1 MKSEVP
7 LRNSLLL
14 RLLITSVLIS
24 LVSIGATAW
33 LTVRGTTVAIEQERG
48 QYLADD
54 ATIQDT
60 LEGFAATHRNWNGVE
75 ATVLDL
81 FRSTGRTIILT
92 TRERQVIAASQP
104 SAAERLPL
112 DASALIDPLRV
123 APSTDQGVGR
133 AEQASRIDPRAV
145 GPYRLPGEERAKLRK
160 LARDEVTCLDSQMG
174 VRAHIVEEAGGRPTL
189 RSPRAA
195 GDLLP
200 ACASKGLLQP
210 TPTEAAALAQLTR
223 LVRGCA
229 ERNHV
234 RLPEPLTITVDFQVE
249 GDDSVQS
256 SAAVEDCVE
265 ESRREQLAA
274 HVAPA
279 ALLFVTGPPRTA
291 TAVFDLSPAG
301 TLRVLATTG
310 LVLAV
315 TIAVTAVI
323 AIRLVRPLRALT
335 HAARAPGGRH
345 LRIPVTA
352 KDETGYLAAA
362 LNDLSERRERT
373 DEQRRVMVN
382 DIAHEL
388 RTPLTN
394 ICGWLDAAQDG
405 LAETDSALIAS
416 LQEEAELLQHIVDD
430 LQVLAAAEAGTLRLR
445 PQELDLHELIEQTM
459 SAHRATAHARRIETA
474 VHAPRGLSIH
484 ADPVRLRQVLGNLL
498 SNAIRHTP
506 PDGCVTLSARREA
519 GVVAIEVKDSGSG
532 IRHEDL
538 PRVFDRFWRAEQSRN
553 RQTGGSGLGLS
564 IVRQLVRAHGGD
576 VSVASRPHVKTVFLV
591 RLPADPWS
599 ASSESG
605 MSRKADDSGGALSAS
620 TTAGGLEGG

>member
-1 MKSEVP
+1 MVSEVP
-7 LRNSLLL
+7 LRNSLLV

-48 QYLADD
+48 QDLADD
-54 ATIQDT
+54 ATIQET

-75 ATVLDL
+75 RTVRDL
-81 FRSTGRTIILT
+81 SRKTGRTIILT
-92 TRERQVIAASQP
+92 TRARQVIAASQR
-104 SAAERLPL
+104 SAAERLPVNE
-112 DASALIDPLRV
+112 SAVIDPLHV
-123 APSTDQGVGR
+123 APSTDQAVGQ

-145 GPYRLPGEERAKLRK
+145 GPYRLPAEERAKLLRV
-160 LARDEVTCLDSQMG
+160 ARDEVSCIYGRTGM
-174 VRAHIVEEAGGRPTL
+174 RPHIVEEASGRPAL
-189 RSPRAA
+189 RNLRGS
-195 GDLLP
+195 GDFIP
-200 ACASKGLLQP
+200 ACATKLLLLP
-210 TPTEAAALAQLTR
+210 TPTEAAALAELAG

-229 ERNHV
+229 ERNHL
-234 RLPEPLTITVDFQVE
+234 RLPEALTITVDFRAV
-249 GDDSVQS
+249 GDDSAEG
-256 SAAVEDCVE
+256 SAAVDDCVE
-265 ESRREQLAA
+265 EGRREQLAA
-274 HVAPA
+274 YVAPA
-279 ALLFVTGPPRTA
+279 ALLFVTSPPRTA

-310 LVLAV
+310 LVLAG

-335 HAARAPGGRH
+335 NAARSPSGRD

-373 DEQRRVMVN
+373 DQQRRVMVN

-394 ICGWLDAAQDG
+394 IRGWLDAAQDG
-405 LAETDSALIAS
+405 LAETDAALITS

-430 LQVLAAAEAGTLRLR
+430 LQVLAAADAGTLRLS
-445 PQELDLHELIEQTM
+445 PQELDLRELMEQTM
-459 SAHRATAHARRIETA
+459 SAHRATAHAGGVETA
-474 VHAPRGLSIH
+474 VHAPDGLWIH

-506 PDGCVTLSARREA
+506 PNGRVTLSARRVA
-519 GVVAIEVKDSGSG
+519 GAVAIEVKDTGSG
-532 IRHEDL
+532 IGQEDL

-553 RQTGGSGLGLS
+553 RRTGGSGLGLS

-576 VSVASRPHVKTVFLV
+576 VSVASRPHVETVFQV
-591 RLPADPWS
+591 RLPC
-599 ASSESG
+599 
-605 MSRKADDSGGALSAS
+605 
-620 TTAGGLEGG
+620 